1 MLKYPV
7 IYSYNFL
14 LLIKDKNMK
23 SYNISPIKISAFTVV
38 FCFVLESDSGVWWGY
53 VGDLQ

>member
-1 MLKYPV
+1 MLKYLI

-23 SYNISPIKISAFTVV
+23 SYNINSPIKFSAFTVV
-38 FCFVLESDSGVWWGY
+38 TEYNCIKPG
-53 VGDLQ
+53 